1 LFFYR
6 DKEILYYNEAM
17 SSIRVLKNFIAI
29 SRHGSVAA
37 AAREIG
43 LTAAAAGQQLQHLEA
58 EIGIALFDRN
68 KRSLVL
74 NNHGRA
80 LIEPIQDIIARY
92 ESLGSGLKNELSGT
106 IVLGALVS
114 TLMGHFGKALDELK
128 RNYPEL
134 EIKLIAGL
142 SSDFLDQVL
151 DGKLDAAIVTE
162 SPFALPQSAMWTEL
176 YKEPMVLILPQTGQ
190 KRSRSTASDETIP
203 KNLPFI
209 RFERK
214 TWTGHLVDQTIKV
227 NKLAIN
233 EGMEIN
239 SVEAII
245 ELVRQG
251 LGYSIIPQLANI
263 DWKHDQRL
271 RIHTLPGKTI
281 YRKVGLLERKRHGRQ
296 SITAAIKAQFLSV
309 LS

>member
-1 LFFYR
+1 
-6 DKEILYYNEAM
+6 M

-29 SRHGSVAA
+29 SRHGSVSA

-58 EIGIALFDRN
+58 EIGVALFDRN

-142 SSDFLDQVL
+142 SSDFLEQVL

-162 SPFALPQSAMWTEL
+162 SPFTLPQSAMWTEL

-190 KRSRSTASDETIP
+190 KRSRSTVGDETIL

-251 LGYSIIPQLANI
+251 LGYSIIPQLANV

>member
-1 LFFYR
+1 
-6 DKEILYYNEAM
+6 M

-29 SRHGSVAA
+29 SRHGSVSA

-251 LGYSIIPQLANI
+251 LGYSIIPQLANV

-281 YRKVGLLERKRHGRQ
+281 YRKVGLLERKRHARQ

>member
-1 LFFYR
+1 
-6 DKEILYYNEAM
+6 M

-92 ESLGSGLKNELSGT
+92 ESLGNGLKNELSGT

-114 TLMGHFGKALDELK
+114 TLMGHFGKALNELK

-134 EIKLIAGL
+134 EVKLIAGL
-142 SSDFLDQVL
+142 SSDFLEQVI
-151 DGKLDAAIVTE
+151 DGKLDAAIVTV
-162 SPFALPQSAMWTEL
+162 SPFALPQSAIWTEL
-176 YKEPMVLILPQTGQ
+176 YKEPMVLILPQAGQ
-190 KRSRSTASDETIP
+190 KRSRSNVGDDTIP
-203 KNLPFI
+203 KGLPFI

-251 LGYSIIPQLANI
+251 LGYSIIPQLANV

-281 YRKVGLLERKRHGRQ
+281 YRKVGLLERKRHARQ